1 MSDVAEHDLGDIVD
15 EAGNPESDL
24 RAEHELV
31 GGLLWKP
38 EATSMVRDLVSPE
51 LFFDRTLGR
60 VFSQMV
66 ELNGF
71 EPPIEDLCEWIGAA
85 DLAGRTG
92 KQAVGYL
99 RSIGAGLSAEE
110 MADRADR
117 IFEVGERRMTAQGQ
131 VSTAEPFQSKMGLLT
146 WADRNT
152 GAPDLYDW
160 LIEDLVPERE
170 LTLMM
175 GASQAG
181 KSFLGFHMAMCLA
194 RCVPFFGRRILN
206 PVPVVWGAFEGGRGA
221 RARML
226 AYANHHGLDGS
237 EFPFAALTRPIDLW
251 SRETNVVEL
260 VKEIKGVISTEF
272 AGVPPGAF
280 FVDTHNA
287 ATPGASEIDSEAVS
301 KIRDRYRH
309 VARDI
314 GCGIVI
320 IGHTNAVGK
329 HRGSEL
335 LYNNVDTVITVAK
348 KTVMKER
355 TPVQIKDNDRRDVRT
370 VDLVKQREGE
380 TGHLFDFVLPAV
392 ETGIKNKFGKVRTS
406 CVVVAPNW
414 SEQDQAEAD
423 ASGKKSDTKAGFK
436 LTDIEDHFFKVLW
449 KELEDSGVPAPGGMG
464 IPSGT
469 RVVHRADVSK
479 AYKESSI
486 PEDGGLAVSPNTIKT
501 RWTRATGRLRK
512 FSVIGFKEPF
522 FWWTGKPIFGKPE
535 TRPQRSLF
543 DGAPNHEFPPDDDF
557 PSDT

>member
-1 MSDVAEHDLGDIVD
+1 MSDVMEKYELGDIAD

-24 RAEHELV
+24 RAEHELI

-38 EATSMVRDLVSPE
+38 DATTMVRDCVSPE
-51 LFFDRTLGR
+51 LFYDRALGR
-60 VFSQMV
+60 IFS
-66 ELNGF
+66 ELVQLAGF
-71 EPPIEDLCEWIGAA
+71 EPSIDDICKWLGPVE
-85 DLAGRTG
+85 LAGRTG

-99 RSIGAGLSAEE
+99 RSIGAGLSVDE
-110 MADRADR
+110 MTDRADR

-131 VSTAEPFQSKMGLLT
+131 VNLVEPFQSKMGLLT

-152 GAPDLYDW
+152 AVPDLYDW
-160 LIEDLVPERE
+160 LIEDLIPERE

-181 KSFLGFHMAMCLA
+181 KSFLGFHMAMCVA
-194 RCVPFFGRRILN
+194 RGVPFFGRQILKA
-206 PVPVVWGAFEGGRGA
+206 VPVVWGAFEGGRGA

-226 AYANHHGLDGS
+226 AYANHHHLESS

-272 AGVPPGAF
+272 AGVSPGAF

-301 KIRDRYRH
+301 KIRDRYRY
-309 VARDI
+309 VAREI
-314 GCGIVI
+314 GCGIII
-320 IGHTNAVGK
+320 IGHTNALGK

-335 LYNNVDTVITVAK
+335 LYNNVDTVIAVAK
-348 KTVMKER
+348 KTRINNRQPE
-355 TPVQIKDNDRRDVRT
+355 QIKDNDARDVRT
-370 VDLVKQREGE
+370 VDVVKQREGE

-414 SEQDQAEAD
+414 SGQEEAEANVT
-423 ASGKKSDTKAGFK
+423 GKKSDTKAGFK
-436 LTDIEDHFFKVLW
+436 LTDIEDHFFRVLW
-449 KELEDSGVPAPGGMG
+449 KALEDSGEPAPVGSG
-464 IPSGT
+464 IPVNT

-512 FSVIGFKEPF
+512 FGVIGFREPW
-522 FWWTGKPIFGKPE
+522 FWHTGKPIVGKPE
-535 TRPQRSLF
+535 TYAQRSLF
-543 DGAPNHEFPPDDDF
+543 GGDNREFPDNEF
-557 PSDT
+557 PADE

>member
-1 MSDVAEHDLGDIVD
+1 MSEVLEQELGDIVD
-15 EAGNPESDL
+15 EAGNAESDL
-24 RAEHELV
+24 RAEHELI

-38 EATSMVRDLVSPE
+38 EATAMVRDLVSPE
-51 LFFDRTLGR
+51 LFFDRALGR
-60 VFSQMV
+60 VFSQLV
-66 ELNGF
+66 QLAGF
-71 EPPIEDLCEWIGAA
+71 EPSIDELCEWLGPA
-85 DLAGRTG
+85 DLAGRAG

-99 RSIGAGLSAEE
+99 RSIGAGLSVEE
-110 MADRADR
+110 MTERADR

-131 VSTAEPFQSKMGLLT
+131 VNVAEPFQSKMGLMM

-152 GAPDLYDW
+152 AAPDLYDW
-160 LIEDLVPERE
+160 LIEDLIPERE

-181 KSFLGFHMAMCLA
+181 KSFLGFHMAMCIA
-194 RCVPFFGRRILN
+194 RGVPFFGRQILKAM
-206 PVPVVWGAFEGGRGA
+206 PVVWGAFEGGRGA

-226 AYANHHGLDGS
+226 AYANHHNLDGA
-237 EFPFAALTRPIDLW
+237 EFPFAALTKPIDLW
-251 SRETNVVEL
+251 SRDTNVVEL
-260 VKEIKGVISTEF
+260 VKEIKGVIGAEF

-301 KIRDRYRH
+301 KIRDRYRY
-309 VARDI
+309 VAREI
-314 GCGIVI
+314 GCGIII
-320 IGHTNAVGK
+320 IGHTNAIGK

-355 TPVQIKDNDRRDVRT
+355 TPQQVKDNDARDVRT
-370 VDLVKQREGE
+370 VDVVKQREGE

-392 ETGIKNKFGKVRTS
+392 ETGIKNKFGKIRTS
-406 CVVVAPNW
+406 CVVVPPNW
-414 SEQDQAEAD
+414 SQQDEAEESV
-423 ASGKKSDTKAGFK
+423 SGKKSDTKAGFK

-449 KELEDSGVPAPGGMG
+449 KELDDRGVPAPGGMG
-464 IPSGT
+464 IPSNT

-501 RWTRATGRLRK
+501 RWTRATSRLRK
-512 FSVIGFKEPF
+512 FGVIGFREPWF
-522 FWWTGKPIFGKPE
+522 FWLGKPILGKPE
-535 TRPQRSLF
+535 TFAQRSFF
-543 DGAPNHEFPPDDDF
+543 DGPDREFPPDDF
-557 PSDT
+557 PDD